1 LKFRSYVELHASGDA
16 PWSRDHLR
24 RKCNAGE
31 YPKPVVLSRDHNGKP
46 SRTAWVS
53 EEIEAYKA
61 ARLAERDGEAHT
73 ADAVLLADAA
83 E

>member
-1 LKFRSYVELHASGDA
+1 LKFRSYVDLYASGDA

-46 SRTAWVS
+46 SRIAWVDD
-53 EEIEAYKA
+53 EVEAYKA
-61 ARLAERDGEAHT
+61 ALVVERN
-73 ADAVLLADAA
+73 ADAA